1 EAPDVRLAEGG
12 LRRVRGVAVRE
23 GHARAGA
30 VRQRLRDGGLP
41 EDPPALRRLPDAP
54 ELPDQEGGGGS
65 LIPRCPYCGGTF
77 EWTRDL
83 EGFPTPEERL
93 RRHLDT
99 RFEACPSW

>member
-1 EAPDVRLAEGG
+1 MEPEGRGQEAPDVRLAEGG
-12 LRRVRGVAVRE
+12 LRRVRGMAVRE

-65 LIPRCPYCGGTF
+65 LKFGTPLS
-77 EWTRDL
+77 EQAKAELKEASGQL
-83 EGFPTPEERL
+83 EQAARALKEGL
-93 RRHLDT
+93 
-99 RFEACPSW
+99 